1 MLFRLVFTLLAIVLH
16 FSLLGQDKVVQ
27 VMFYNVE
34 NLFDAKNDSL
44 TLDDEF
50 LPGGDRHWTTNR
62 LKLKLNNLSK
72 VITNTGNWEPPAVIG
87 FCEIENRYVLERL
100 VAEKRLHKWGYRII
114 HKDSPDERG
123 IDVAAIYRP
132 DQFTP
137 LRYEYLPMVS
147 ESGKENQ
154 TREILEITGILAN
167 RDTVHLFFNH
177 WPSRYGGLMETREG
191 RNMAATIL
199 RKEVEK
205 LQQTSRQPG
214 IIIMG
219 DFNDQPQDYSMT
231 RFLKASNEKGSSPEN
246 LYNLSYRWVSQNR
259 GTLKYQA
266 EWNIFDQIVVSGS
279 LLDQKRKLYTTR
291 QDAEILEAK
300 FLFTKDERYLGQKLF
315 RTYDAYRYAGGFSD
329 HLPVILQIRI
339 RE

>member
-1 MLFRLVFTLLAIVLH
+1 MLFRLGFTLLAILLH
-16 FSLLGQDKVVQ
+16 LSLQGQDKVVH

-34 NLFDAKNDSL
+34 NLFDIRNDSL

-50 LPGGDRHWTTNR
+50 LPEGDRHWNNYR

-87 FCEIENRYVLERL
+87 FCEVENRYVLERL
-100 VAEKRLHKWGYRII
+100 VAVKGLHKWGYKII

-137 LRYEYLPMVS
+137 LRYQYLPMT
-147 ESGKENQ
+147 GALGTENQ
-154 TREILEITGILAN
+154 TREILKLTGILAN
-167 RDTVHLFFNH
+167 SDTVHLFFNH
-177 WPSRYGGLMETREG
+177 WPSRYGGLMESREG
-191 RNMAATIL
+191 RNMAATIV
-199 RKEVEK
+199 RKEVEM
-205 LQQTSRQPG
+205 LQRTSKQPR

-219 DFNDQPQDYSMT
+219 DFNDQPTDYSMT
-231 RFLKASNEKGSSPEN
+231 RFLKASIETGSSPEN

-279 LLDQKRKLYTTR
+279 ILDHKRKLYTTR
-291 QDAEILEAK
+291 QDAEILEAT

-315 RTYDAYRYAGGFSD
+315 RTYDGYRYSGGFSD
-329 HLPVILQIRI
+329 HLPVILQLRI